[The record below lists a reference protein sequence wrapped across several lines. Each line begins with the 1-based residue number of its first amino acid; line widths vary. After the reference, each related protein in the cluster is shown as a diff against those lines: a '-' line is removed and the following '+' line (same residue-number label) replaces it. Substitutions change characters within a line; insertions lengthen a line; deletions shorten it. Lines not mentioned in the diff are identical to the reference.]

1 MKNGQLN
8 LGTHPAFIITL
19 GVIAVIQSDF
29 INGVELSSVTR
40 IDWHILNYCDV
51 YTNTSES
58 ESGAKARQYE
68 RE

>member
-1 MKNGQLN
+1 MNEKWLSKP

-19 GVIAVIQSDF
+19 GVIAVIQSEL

-51 YTNTSES
+51 YKNTSES
-58 ESGAKARQYE
+58 KSGEKARQ
-68 RE
+68 